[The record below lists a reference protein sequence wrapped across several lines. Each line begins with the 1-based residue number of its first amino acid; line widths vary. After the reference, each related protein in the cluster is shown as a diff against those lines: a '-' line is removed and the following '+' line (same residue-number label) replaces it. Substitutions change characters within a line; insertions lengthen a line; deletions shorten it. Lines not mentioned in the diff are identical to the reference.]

1 MKGRKFTAYATI
13 TSLLEE
19 LALVAVVLWLLPR
32 LGINIPLWGLA
43 LLMIALGV
51 YSYMTYQL
59 GKKAL
64 DKKPIVSPDIG
75 NRGKATTPLTPTGYV
90 RLGTEL
96 WKASSTDSSIEAGEE
111 VVVIG
116 MQGVTLLVAPLNKGN
131 HGTDAD

>member
-1 MKGRKFTAYATI
+1 MKGRKFTVYATI

-19 LALVAVVLWLLPR
+19 AALVAVVLWLLPR
-32 LGINIPLWGLA
+32 FGIDIPLWGLA

-51 YSYMTYQL
+51 YSYMAYQL

>member
-1 MKGRKFTAYATI
+1 MKGRKYTAYAII

-32 LGINIPLWGLA
+32 FGIDIPLWGLA
-43 LLMIALGV
+43 LLMIALGE
-51 YSYMTYQL
+51 YSYIIYKL

-90 RLGTEL
+90 RLGTEM
-96 WKASSTDSSIEAGEE
+96 WKASSTDSSIDAGEE
-111 VVVIG
+111 VVVVG
-116 MQGVTLLVAPLNKGN
+116 MQGMTLLVAPLDKGN

>member
-1 MKGRKFTAYATI
+1 MKGKKFTAYSI
-13 TSLLEE
+13 VTSILEE
-19 LALVAVVLWLLPR
+19 AALASVVLWLLPGF
-32 LGINIPLWGLA
+32 GIDIPLWGLI

-75 NRGKATTPLTPTGYV
+75 SRGKVTTPLTPRGYV
-90 RLGTEL
+90 RIGTEL
-96 WKASSTDSSIEAGEE
+96 WKASSTDSSIDAGEE

-116 MQGVTLLVAPLNKGN
+116 MQGMTLLVAPFDKGN